1 MPILGEECRCFDEM
15 FEEEEEDEAPS
26 ADEMETG
33 STPHLDER

>member
-15 FEEEEEDEAPS
+15 FEEEEDGTPS
-26 ADEMETG
+26 GDEMETG